1 MHFFDGRF
9 CEFLLQI
16 PLMSISVKLLL
27 ISIFIVL
34 SNLVAMGA
42 RDPDPNVAWYE
53 DFFEEKPQ
61 KSLEETLKI
70 LNSGLTRAKRS
81 GDAQTAAQAL
91 KALALTHLTRTSDYE
106 VAMDLLIQC
115 LAIEDSLDLQEER
128 IFTYLAM
135 AKVFEEVGNFNK
147 SEQLLEQAKSF
158 NAGVKNPYVEV
169 LILNE
174 LGQIKASMG
183 KMLEAFKDYE
193 SALKYKDIIENPKA
207 EAKALFNIAQI
218 YSTQKI
224 FNRALQTHR
233 RALFIRRAIN
243 DEAKEALSL
252 NEIGELYRRMKNDG
266 RALANHR
273 LALKIRKSLD
283 DKKGIS
289 ESYNNIGVI
298 YYQQKRYNEAIKN
311 LTAGLQAALESQSL
325 VQQQKSYDF
334 LSLCHKELDEY
345 DLALMKREQFVVV
358 SDFIQN
364 QTNDQRLLE
373 SQSRYVIDTK
383 ESQIEALEAERE
395 KRDQQLNRQ
404 KHLRNFLIAVIGLG
418 IVIVGLV
425 FNLYKVKQRA
435 NTNLQMINEKVKI
448 QNAQLQDLN
457 ATKDKFFSIIGHDL
471 KGPLN
476 SLTSF
481 SGLLINHVDS
491 LSRLEIQTLA
501 KDLDKSL
508 KNLYALLNNLLE
520 WSRSQTGNIEF
531 TPETFDIGSLLK
543 ENCELLSTQAQ
554 NKKIG
559 FLEEMNGRVS
569 VKAHRHSLNTVVRN
583 LVSNSIKFTPEGGVI
598 KLGVKQNHK
607 HVLVSVADT
616 GVGMS
621 KDVISKLF
629 RLDAKHTTRGTANE
643 KGTGLGLILCKDFV
657 EKNGGKLWVESEEGR
672 GSVFYFT
679 VPLAS

>member
-1 MHFFDGRF
+1 MHFFGGLI

-16 PLMSISVKLLL
+16 PLMFIAVKLLL
-27 ISIFIVL
+27 ISILIVV
-34 SNLVAMGA
+34 SNLVAMGTP
-42 RDPDPNVAWYE
+42 DPDPDVAWYE
-53 DFFEEKPQ
+53 SFFEDKPQ
-61 KSLEETLKI
+61 KSLEETLKT
-70 LNSGLTRAKRS
+70 LTSGLTRAKRA
-81 GDAQTAAQAL
+81 GDAEGRAKSL
-91 KALALTHLTRTSDYE
+91 KTLALTHLTRTNDYE

-115 LAIEDSLDLQEER
+115 LAIEDSLDLQEQR

-147 SEQLLEQAKSF
+147 SEQLLEQAKAF
-158 NAGVKNPYVEV
+158 NATIKNLYVEV

-174 LGQIKASMG
+174 LGKIKASMG
-183 KMLEAFKDYE
+183 KMLEAFRDYE
-193 SALKYKDIIENPKA
+193 SVLKYKEFIENPKA

-224 FNRALQTHR
+224 YNRALQTHR

-243 DEAKEALSL
+243 DKSKEALSL
-252 NEIGELYRRMKNDG
+252 NEIGELYRQMKNDG

-283 DKKGIS
+283 DKRGVS
-289 ESYNNIGVI
+289 ESYNNIGII
-298 YYQQKRYNEAIKN
+298 YYQQKRYNEAINN
-311 LTAGLQAALESQSL
+311 LTAGLQAALESQTL
-325 VQQQKSYDF
+325 VQQQKSYDY

-373 SQSRYVIDTK
+373 SQNRYVIDTK
-383 ESQIEALEAERE
+383 QSKIDALEADRE
-395 KRDQQLNRQ
+395 KRDQQLSRQ
-404 KHLRNFLIAVIGLG
+404 KNLRNFLIAVIGLG
-418 IVIVGLV
+418 IVIVALV
-425 FNLYKVKQRA
+425 WNLYKVKQRT
-435 NTNLQMINEKVKI
+435 NTDLEIINEKVKS

-481 SGLLINHVDS
+481 SGLLINHVES
-491 LSRLEIQTLA
+491 LSRDEIQILA

-508 KNLYALLNNLLE
+508 KNLYALLNNLLD

-531 TPETFDIGSLLK
+531 TTETFDIGSLLK
-543 ENCELLSTQAQ
+543 ENRELLFAQAQ

-559 FLEEMNGRVS
+559 FLEEMNGRVA

-598 KLGVKQNHK
+598 KLGVKQNHR

-621 KDVISKLF
+621 PDVISKLF
-629 RLDAKHTTRGTANE
+629 RLDAKHTTKGTANE
-643 KGTGLGLILCKDFV
+643 RGTGLGLILCKDFV

-679 VPLAS
+679 VPLAN

>member
-1 MHFFDGRF
+1 MF
-9 CEFLLQI
+9 
-16 PLMSISVKLLL
+16 ISVKLLL
-27 ISIFIVL
+27 ISMLIVL
-34 SNLVAMGA
+34 TNLMAMGA
-42 RDPDPNVAWYE
+42 PDPDPNVAWYE
-53 DFFEEKPQ
+53 DFFEDKPQ
-61 KSLEETLKI
+61 KPLEETLKT
-70 LNSGLTRAKRS
+70 LTSGLNRAKKS
-81 GDAQTAAQAL
+81 GDAQGKAQSL
-91 KALALTHLTRTSDYE
+91 KTLALTHLTRTNDYE

-115 LAIEDSLDLQEER
+115 LAIEDSLDLREQR

-135 AKVFEEVGNFNK
+135 AKVFEEVGNFDK
-147 SEQLLEQAKSF
+147 SEQLLEQAKTF
-158 NAGVKNPYVEV
+158 NATIRNPYVEV

-193 SALKYKDIIENPKA
+193 SVLKYKDLIESPKA

-218 YSTQKI
+218 YSTQGI
-224 FNRALQTHR
+224 YNRALQTHR

-243 DEAKEALSL
+243 DESKEALSL

-283 DKKGIS
+283 DKRSIS
-289 ESYNNIGVI
+289 ESYNNIGI
-298 YYQQKRYNEAIKN
+298 LYYQQKRYNEAIQN
-311 LTAGLQAALESQSL
+311 LTAGLQAALESQTL
-325 VQQQKSYDF
+325 LQQQKSYDY

-364 QTNDQRLLE
+364 QKNDQRLLE

-395 KRDQQLNRQ
+395 KRDQQLHRQ
-404 KHLRNFLIAVIGLG
+404 KNLRNFLIAVIGLG

-425 FNLYKVKQRA
+425 LNLYKVKQRA
-435 NTNLQMINEKVKI
+435 NNDLHMINEKVKM
-448 QNAQLQDLN
+448 QNAQLQELN

-481 SGLLINHVDS
+481 SGLLINHVES
-491 LSRLEIQTLA
+491 LSREEIQMLA
-501 KDLDKSL
+501 KDFDKSL
-508 KNLYALLNNLLE
+508 KNLYSLLNNLLE

-531 TPETFDIGSLLK
+531 TPETFDISSLLK
-543 ENCELLSTQAQ
+543 ENRELLFAQAQ

-559 FLEEMNGRVS
+559 FLEEMNGRVA

-598 KLGVKQNHK
+598 KLGVKQNPR
-607 HVLVSVADT
+607 HVLVSIADT

-621 KDVISKLF
+621 PDVISKLF
-629 RLDAKHTTRGTANE
+629 RLDAKHTTKGTANE

-679 VPLAS
+679 VPLAN

>member
-1 MHFFDGRF
+1 
-9 CEFLLQI
+9 
-16 PLMSISVKLLL
+16 
-27 ISIFIVL
+27 
-34 SNLVAMGA
+34 
-42 RDPDPNVAWYE
+42 
-53 DFFEEKPQ
+53 
-61 KSLEETLKI
+61 
-70 LNSGLTRAKRS
+70 
-81 GDAQTAAQAL
+81 
-91 KALALTHLTRTSDYE
+91 
-106 VAMDLLIQC
+106 MDLLIQC
-115 LAIEDSLDLQEER
+115 LAIEDSLDLQDQR

-147 SEQLLEQAKSF
+147 SEQLLEQAKAF
-158 NAGVKNPYVEV
+158 NATIKNLYVEV

-174 LGQIKASMG
+174 LGKIKASMG
-183 KMLEAFKDYE
+183 KMLEAFRDYE
-193 SALKYKDIIENPKA
+193 SVLKYKEFIASPKA

-218 YSTQKI
+218 YSTQGI

-233 RALFIRRAIN
+233 RALFIRRAI
-243 DEAKEALSL
+243 DDKSKEALSL

-273 LALKIRKSLD
+273 LALKIRKSLE
-283 DKKGIS
+283 DKRGVS
-289 ESYNNIGVI
+289 ESYNNIGII
-298 YYQQKRYNEAIKN
+298 YYQQKRYNEAIIN
-311 LTAGLQAALESQSL
+311 LTAGLQAALESQTL
-325 VQQQKSYDF
+325 VQQQKSYDY

-373 SQSRYVIDTK
+373 SQNRYVIDTK
-383 ESQIEALEAERE
+383 QSKIDALEAERE
-395 KRDQQLNRQ
+395 KRDQQLSRQ
-404 KHLRNFLIAVIGLG
+404 KNLRNFLIAVIGLG
-418 IVIVGLV
+418 IVIVALV
-425 FNLYKVKQRA
+425 WNLYKVKQRT
-435 NTNLQMINEKVKI
+435 NTDLQRINEKVKS

-481 SGLLINHVDS
+481 SGLLINHVES
-491 LSRLEIQTLA
+491 LSREEIQILA

-531 TPETFDIGSLLK
+531 KTETFDIGSLLK
-543 ENCELLSTQAQ
+543 ENRELLFAQAQ

-559 FLEEMNGRVS
+559 FLEEMNGRVA
-569 VKAHRHSLNTVVRN
+569 VKAHRQSLNTVVRN

-598 KLGVKQNHK
+598 KLGVKQNHR

-621 KDVISKLF
+621 PDVISKLF

-679 VPLAS
+679 VPLAN

>member
-1 MHFFDGRF
+1 MF
-9 CEFLLQI
+9 I
-16 PLMSISVKLLL
+16 AVKLLL
-27 ISIFIVL
+27 ISILIVVT
-34 SNLVAMGA
+34 NLVAMGA
-42 RDPDPNVAWYE
+42 LDTDPNVAWYE
-53 DFFEEKPQ
+53 DFFEDKPQ
-61 KSLEETLKI
+61 KPLEETLKT
-70 LNSGLTRAKRS
+70 LTSGLNRAKRS
-81 GDAQTAAQAL
+81 GDAQGMAQSL
-91 KALALTHLTRTSDYE
+91 KALALTHLTRTNDYE

-115 LAIEDSLDLQEER
+115 LAIEDSLDLQEQR

-135 AKVFEEVGNFNK
+135 AKVFEEVGNFDK
-147 SEQLLEQAKSF
+147 SEQLLEQAKLF
-158 NAGVKNPYVEV
+158 NATIKNPYVEV

-193 SALKYKDIIENPKA
+193 NVLKYKAFVESPKA

-224 FNRALQTHR
+224 YNRALQTHR

-243 DEAKEALSL
+243 DESKEALSL
-252 NEIGELYRRMKNDG
+252 NEIGELYSRMKNDG

-289 ESYNNIGVI
+289 ESYNNIGI
-298 YYQQKRYNEAIKN
+298 LYYQQNRYNEAIHN
-311 LTAGLQAALESQSL
+311 LTAGLQAALESQTL
-325 VQQQKSYDF
+325 IQQQKSYDY

-364 QTNDQRLLE
+364 QKNDQRLLE

-383 ESQIEALEAERE
+383 ESKIESLEAERE
-395 KRDQQLNRQ
+395 KRDQQLTRQ

-418 IVIVGLV
+418 IVIVGLGL
-425 FNLYKVKQRA
+425 NLYKVKQGA
-435 NTNLQMINEKVKI
+435 NNNLHMINEKVKM
-448 QNAQLQDLN
+448 QNEQLQDLN

-481 SGLLINHVDS
+481 SSLLINHIES
-491 LSRLEIQTLA
+491 LSREEIQMLA
-501 KDLDKSL
+501 KDFDKSL

-543 ENCELLSTQAQ
+543 ENRDLLFAQAQ

-559 FLEEMNGRVS
+559 FLEEMNGRVA

-598 KLGVKQNHK
+598 KLGIKQNRRD
-607 HVLVSVADT
+607 VLVSVADT

-621 KDVISKLF
+621 PDVISKLF
-629 RLDAKHTTRGTANE
+629 RLDAKHTTKGTANE

-679 VPLAS
+679 VPLAN

>member
-1 MHFFDGRF
+1 
-9 CEFLLQI
+9 
-16 PLMSISVKLLL
+16 MSISVKLLL
-27 ISIFIVL
+27 ISIFILL

-42 RDPDPNVAWYE
+42 TDPDPHVAWYE
-53 DFFEEKPQ
+53 DFFEDKPQ
-61 KSLEETLKI
+61 KPLEETLKI
-70 LNSGLTRAKRS
+70 LTTGLNQTKRS
-81 GDAQTAAQAL
+81 GDAQGRAQSL

-115 LAIEDSLDLQEER
+115 LAIEDSLDLHEQR

-147 SEQLLEQAKSF
+147 SEQLLEQAQAF
-158 NAGVKNPYVEV
+158 NAINKNPYVEV

-174 LGQIKASMG
+174 LGQIKASMS

-193 SALKYKDIIENPKA
+193 SVLEYKDIIKNPKA

-218 YSTQKI
+218 YSTQGI
-224 FNRALQTHR
+224 YNRALQTHR

-243 DEAKEALSL
+243 DESREALSL

-273 LALKIRKSLD
+273 LALKIRKALD

-289 ESYNNIGVI
+289 ESYNNIGII
-298 YYQQKRYNEAIKN
+298 YYQQKRYNEAIQN
-311 LTAGLQAALESQSL
+311 LTAGLKAALESQTL
-325 VQQQKSYDF
+325 IQQQRSYDF

-358 SDFIQN
+358 TDFIQN

-383 ESQIEALEAERE
+383 QSKIEALEAERE
-395 KRDQQLNRQ
+395 KRDQQLTRQ

-418 IVIVGLV
+418 IIIVGLGLK
-425 FNLYKVKQRA
+425 LYKVKQRA
-435 NTNLQMINEKVKI
+435 NNNLHIINEKVRV

-481 SGLLINHVDS
+481 SGLLINHIES
-491 LSRLEIQTLA
+491 LSRTEIQILA

-531 TPETFDIGSLLK
+531 TPETFDIASLLK

-559 FLEEMNGRVS
+559 FLEELNGRVP

-598 KLGVKQNHK
+598 KLGVKRNHK

-621 KDVISKLF
+621 QDVISKLF
-629 RLDAKHTTRGTANE
+629 RLDAKHTTKGTANE

-679 VPLAS
+679 VPLAN

>member
-1 MHFFDGRF
+1 MF
-9 CEFLLQI
+9 
-16 PLMSISVKLLL
+16 ISVKLLL
-27 ISIFIVL
+27 ISILIVVT
-34 SNLVAMGA
+34 NLVAMGA
-42 RDPDPNVAWYE
+42 PDTDPNVVWYE
-53 DFFEEKPQ
+53 DFFEDKPQ
-61 KSLEETLKI
+61 KPLEETLKT
-70 LNSGLTRAKRS
+70 LTSGLNRAKRS
-81 GDAQTAAQAL
+81 GDAQGTAQSL
-91 KALALTHLTRTSDYE
+91 KALALTHLTRTNDYE

-115 LAIEDSLDLQEER
+115 LAIEDSLDLQEQR

-135 AKVFEEVGNFNK
+135 AKVFEEVGNFDK
-147 SEQLLEQAKSF
+147 SEQLLEQAKIF
-158 NAGVKNPYVEV
+158 NATIRNPYVEV

-183 KMLEAFKDYE
+183 KVLEAFKDYE
-193 SALKYKDIIENPKA
+193 NVLKYKDFVESPKA

-218 YSTQKI
+218 YSRQKI
-224 FNRALQTHR
+224 YNRALQTHR

-243 DEAKEALSL
+243 DKSKEALSL
-252 NEIGELYRRMKNDG
+252 NEIGELYSRMKNDG

-283 DKKGIS
+283 DKRGIS
-289 ESYNNIGVI
+289 ESYNNIGI
-298 YYQQKRYNEAIKN
+298 LYYEQKRYNEAIHN
-311 LTAGLQAALESQSL
+311 LTAGLQAALESQTL
-325 VQQQKSYDF
+325 IQQQKSYDF

-364 QTNDQRLLE
+364 QKNDQRLLE

-383 ESQIEALEAERE
+383 QSKIEALEAERE
-395 KRDQQLNRQ
+395 KRDQQLTRQ

-418 IVIVGLV
+418 IVIVGLGL
-425 FNLYKVKQRA
+425 NLYKVKQRA
-435 NTNLQMINEKVKI
+435 NNDLHMINEKVKM
-448 QNAQLQDLN
+448 QNEQLQDLN

-481 SGLLINHVDS
+481 SGLLINHVES
-491 LSRLEIQTLA
+491 LSRAEIQMLA
-501 KDLDKSL
+501 KDFDKSL

-543 ENCELLSTQAQ
+543 ENRDLLLAQAQ

-559 FLEEMNGRVS
+559 FLEEMNGRVA

-598 KLGVKQNHK
+598 KLGIKQNRRD
-607 HVLVSVADT
+607 VLVSVADT

-621 KDVISKLF
+621 PDVISKLF
-629 RLDAKHTTRGTANE
+629 RLDAKHTTKGTANE

-679 VPLAS
+679 VPLAN